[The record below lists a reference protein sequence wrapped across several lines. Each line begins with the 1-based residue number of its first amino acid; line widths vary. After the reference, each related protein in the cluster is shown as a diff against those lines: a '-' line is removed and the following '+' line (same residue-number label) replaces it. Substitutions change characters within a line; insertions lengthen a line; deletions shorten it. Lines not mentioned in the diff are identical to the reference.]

1 MTPLLFLSQTDATD
15 TVPINEVKMAEVLEH
30 GVRLRIV
37 REDGS
42 VEEKL
47 RAKTNFLMMQIQ
59 EYGIE
64 NFAA

>member
-1 MTPLLFLSQTDATD
+1 MIPLLFLSQTDPTD
-15 TVPINEVKMAEVLEH
+15 TVPVNLVTMAEVLEN
-30 GVRLRIV
+30 GIRLRIV

-47 RAKTNFLMMQIQ
+47 RAKSNFLMMQIK

-64 NFAA
+64 NFAS